1 VPETPETDVAAPP
14 VEALLDAVVEELGG
28 ERREGQHEMARA
40 AAEAFSSG
48 QHLLVQA
55 GTGTGK
61 SIGYL
66 VPAVRHSVLSGQRVI
81 VSTATLALQRQ
92 ILTRDLPLVCGVI
105 ARSLPRPPT
114 TALLK
119 GWHNYLCVH
128 KIAGGYPVEEQGSLL
143 DLDPGDERAGAAQH
157 PPRGSATVASRASA
171 ASELGREVQ
180 RLRAWAESTDTGDRD
195 DCVPG
200 VSDRAWRQVS
210 VTALECLGRK
220 CPMIEECFPEHARAA
235 AHEADLVVTN
245 HAMLGIAA
253 SGSPGVLPEH
263 SALVVDEAHEL
274 SDRVTAQ
281 ATWELSVAS
290 VEHAA
295 RYARRH
301 GGLDSTALDAAS
313 AALGAALAD
322 LPDGRLPGALSGAVR
337 GAVESVRDAARALLS
352 GLKPEPT
359 GQAQLPDPARKMAQS
374 AMLQLFEIADRMAA
388 EEQDAGRDVR
398 WCSRGAP
405 DSALAAP
412 RLSVAPLDVSGLVRV
427 HLLEGRGAVLTSAT
441 LALGGSFDPLARS
454 LGLAANGATAAD
466 DGGASTGAAS
476 WLGIDVGSPFDYP
489 SQGILY
495 VARHVPPPGRDGTAP
510 ELLDELAELIGAAG
524 GGTLGLFS
532 SRRAAVAAAEAM
544 RARLDT
550 PVLCQGDDQL
560 LALVDAFM
568 ADRSASLFG
577 TLSLW
582 QGVDIP
588 GDTCRL
594 VVIDRIPF
602 PRPDDPIRS
611 ARSEAVAASGGNGF
625 MSVAATHAALLLAQ
639 GAGRLIRTVN
649 DRGVVAVLDSRLATA
664 RYSEFLLR
672 SMPDFWRT
680 TDREVVRSALV
691 RLAALG

>member
-1 VPETPETDVAAPP
+1 VPETPETDLAAPP
-14 VEALLDAVVEELGG
+14 VDTLLDAVVEELGG

-40 AAEAFSSG
+40 AAEAFASG
-48 QHLLVQA
+48 RHLLVQA

-143 DLDPGDERAGAAQH
+143 DLDPGDERVGAAQH
-157 PPRGSATVASRASA
+157 PPRGSAAVASRATA

-180 RLRAWAESTDTGDRD
+180 RLRAWAESTDSGDRD

-220 CPMIEECFPEHARAA
+220 CPMIDECFPEHARAA

-313 AALGAALAD
+313 AALGSALAD

-337 GAVESVRDAARALLS
+337 GAVASVRDAARVLLS

-359 GQAQLPDPARKMAQS
+359 AQAQLPDPARKMAQS
-374 AMLQLFEIADRMAA
+374 AMLQLFEVADRMAA
-388 EEQDAGRDVR
+388 EAQDAVRDVR

-405 DSALAAP
+405 DGAFAAP

-441 LALGGSFDPLARS
+441 VALGGSFEPLARS
-454 LGLAANGATAAD
+454 LGLAAKGAAAAD
-466 DGGASTGAAS
+466 ADGVTTGVAS

-495 VARHVPPPGRDGTAP
+495 VAKHVPPPGRDGTAP

-544 RARLDT
+544 RERLDT

-625 MSVAATHAALLLAQ
+625 MAVAATHAALLLAQ